1 MMLKDLT
8 AQTLSVA
15 TRVASISPKHFNVV
29 SKTLVDG
36 ATMMLLTELAAGFVM
51 LLDREA
57 LLVAECECISFLGQL
72 LPLLDTFNQLAPG
85 AKSEDR
91 EDLAWPTVKGMYLHA
106 LVINIA

>member
-1 MMLKDLT
+1 
-8 AQTLSVA
+8 
-15 TRVASISPKHFNVV
+15 
-29 SKTLVDG
+29 
-36 ATMMLLTELAAGFVM
+36 MMLLTELAAGFVM

-106 LVINIA
+106 PVINIAWLSWHMLQLTVPHQSDMSLKKNLTSTTKNQGTAGW